1 MSTQNNTHNKEQLLL
16 PGRLGDPQRDW
27 RTDPRVDPFMIA
39 ALAQCGLDDAA
50 TPPSVNVD
58 SPLEERRDFF
68 AKIEREHEVRFKA
81 LNSDLPPV
89 ENVER
94 RSEVIKGLDG
104 NDIRLYIHQ
113 PKNASGPHPCVYHIH
128 GGGMCFLEAAG
139 ASYTRW
145 RDELSAVGMV
155 VVGVEFRNGAGKLG
169 NHPFPAGLNDCMSGL
184 EWVYENRATLG
195 ISKMI
200 VSGES
205 GGGNLAL
212 AVGLKAKQDGKLAQI
227 DGIYALCPFI
237 SNAWGQPPKELP
249 SLYENEGYSNI
260 WCSQMAVNASLY
272 DPEHQNDN
280 NPLCWPYRAQRE
292 DLQGLPPHVISVN
305 ELDALRDEGLKYYQM
320 LRAAGVS
327 GYSRTV
333 NGTCHGS
340 DLGFPQA
347 LPEVHAATLR
357 DIKGFADSL

>member
-1 MSTQNNTHNKEQLLL
+1 MSTQNNAHNNEQLLL
-16 PGRLGDPQRDW
+16 PGRLVISRGTGGAIRA
-27 RTDPRVDPFMIA
+27 DPFMIA
-39 ALAQCGLDDAA
+39 ALAQCGLDDAVA
-50 TPPSVNVD
+50 PAPVNAD
-58 SPLEERRDFF
+58 SPLEEKRDYI

-81 LNSDLPPV
+81 LNPDPPPI

-94 RSEVIKGLDG
+94 RSEVIKGVDG
-104 NDIRLYIHQ
+104 NDIRLYLHQ

-128 GGGMCFLEAAG
+128 GGGMVFMEAAG

-155 VVGVEFRNGAGKLG
+155 GVGVEFRNGAGKLG

-212 AVGLKAKQDGKLAQI
+212 AVGLKANQDGKLEQI
-227 DGIYALCPFI
+227 DGIYAQCPYI
-237 SNAWGQPPKELP
+237 SNAWGQPPRELP
-249 SLYENEGYSNI
+249 SLYENDGYFGCA
-260 WCSQMAVNASLY
+260 CSGMAFFATVY

-280 NPLCWPYRAQRE
+280 NPLCWPYRAQHE

-305 ELDALRDEGLKYYQM
+305 ELDPLRDEGLRYFQM

-327 GYSRTV
+327 VYSRTV
-333 NGTCHGS
+333 NSTCHAG
-340 DLGFPQA
+340 DLMFPQA
-347 LPEVHAATLR
+347 LPEVYAATLR
-357 DIKGFADSL
+357 DIHGFADSL

>member
-27 RTDPRVDPFMIA
+27 RTDPRVDP
-39 ALAQCGLDDAA
+39 
-50 TPPSVNVD
+50 
-58 SPLEERRDFF
+58 
-68 AKIEREHEVRFKA
+68 
-81 LNSDLPPV
+81 
-89 ENVER
+89 
-94 RSEVIKGLDG
+94 
-104 NDIRLYIHQ
+104 
-113 PKNASGPHPCVYHIH
+113 
-128 GGGMCFLEAAG
+128 
-139 ASYTRW
+139 
-145 RDELSAVGMV
+145 
-155 VVGVEFRNGAGKLG
+155 
-169 NHPFPAGLNDCMSGL
+169 
-184 EWVYENRATLG
+184 
-195 ISKMI
+195 
-200 VSGES
+200 
-205 GGGNLAL
+205 
-212 AVGLKAKQDGKLAQI
+212 
-227 DGIYALCPFI
+227 

-305 ELDALRDEGLKYYQM
+305 ESDALRDEGLKYYQM

-327 GYSRTV
+327 GNSRTV

-357 DIKGFADSL
+357 DIKEFADSL